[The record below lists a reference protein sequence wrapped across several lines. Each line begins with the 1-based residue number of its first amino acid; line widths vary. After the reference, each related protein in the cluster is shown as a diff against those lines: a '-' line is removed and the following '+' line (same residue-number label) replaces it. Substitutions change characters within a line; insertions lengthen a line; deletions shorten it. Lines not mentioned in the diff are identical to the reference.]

1 MPGLTNVRGVGL
13 AFQANDPYV
22 TDFTLAILRFQENG
36 FLANLERKWWES
48 SSGCPK
54 EQHTGK
60 NKTQGFEV
68 AKHFSKI
75 ALSFNMY
82 DIRINC

>member
-1 MPGLTNVRGVGL
+1 MKNSFSARFNQRERSWSR
-13 AFQANDPYV
+13 FQANDPYV

-54 EQHTGK
+54 EQDTGK
-60 NKTQGFEV
+60 
-68 AKHFSKI
+68 I
-75 ALSFNMY
+75 
-82 DIRINC
+82 I